1 MPESFETLHRVVAL
15 FAHPDDEISVGGTLA
30 RAVAEGVAV
39 TLVCATRGEAATI
52 YSPPEYGATADN
64 LAEVRTRE
72 LECCCATLGVTDLR
86 WLDWPDGR
94 VAEIDRDLAVV
105 QVVTLLRSLRPQV
118 VITHAAHGGYPH
130 PDHIAVH
137 EIVLAAWQAAAD
149 PAFQPDAGPAWAASK
164 LYSRVTPLSFFERN
178 PAFAQFRI
186 ELNGQR
192 LPLVGTPDEE
202 ISTVLDVAAWVEQRM
217 AAWDCHRSQHNPQN
231 LFGNLSEEERRANAS
246 REYLQLI
253 AHRLAAAPQHET
265 GLWAGLEQTAV
276 QEVEEAAT
284 GEADDEVD
292 AASAAA
298 GDRLMAAL
306 RSRRTYQLIYQDYL
320 KRSPK
325 PDFAELLTTLIEH
338 THEAI
343 ALLSSALRRIDRNPK
358 RAGVNEKLLGQA
370 GSRRVA
376 AGKLNFI
383 IAGAA
388 NNLAWYADQMA
399 YNDPPAIQA
408 VWRALIEIEEQD
420 QQIAKGLLAVIEQA
434 TSAGPDAHHV

>member
-1 MPESFETLHRVVAL
+1 MPSTPLTDKRLLAV
-15 FAHPDDEISVGGTLA
+15 FAHPDDEISVGGALA

-52 YSPPEYGATADN
+52 YSPPEYGATAGN
-64 LAEVRTRE
+64 LAQVRTRE
-72 LECCCATLGVTDLR
+72 LECCCAALGVTDLR

-94 VAEIDRDLAVV
+94 VAEMDREAAVAQLAV
-105 QVVTLLRSLRPQV
+105 LLRTVRPQV

-137 EIVLAAWQAAAD
+137 EIVLAAWHAAAD

-164 LYSRVTPLSFFERN
+164 LYSRATPLSFFENN

-186 ELNGQR
+186 ELNGQQ

-202 ISTVLDVAAWVEQRM
+202 ISTVLDVTAWVEQRM
-217 AAWDCHRSQHNPQN
+217 AAWDCHRSQHNPDGMFSGVSQ
-231 LFGNLSEEERRANAS
+231 EARRAYAS

-265 GLWAGLEQTAV
+265 DLWAGLEP
-276 QEVEEAAT
+276 AAADDFGA
-284 GEADDEVD
+284 GEATDDQVD

-298 GDRLMAAL
+298 GERLLATL
-306 RSRRTYQLIYQDYL
+306 RSRRTYLLIYQDYL

-325 PDFAELLTTLIEH
+325 AEFAALLATLIEH
-338 THEAI
+338 AQEAI
-343 ALLSSALRRIDRNPK
+343 ALLSVALRRIDFNPK
-358 RAGVNEKLLGQA
+358 RAGVNEKLLAQGV
-370 GSRRVA
+370 GRRVA

-383 IAGAA
+383 IVGSAR
-388 NNLAWYADQMA
+388 NLDWYARQLEQ
-399 YNDPPAIQA
+399 NDPPAIQA
-408 VWRALIEIEEQD
+408 VWQALIELESQD
-420 QQIAKGLLAVIEQA
+420 QQLARQLLADIEQA
-434 TSAGPDAHHV
+434 TSQTSGAFQV